1 MPAHPLTVD
10 GAVAP
15 FAETVVQILDRAV
28 ADGIV
33 PGAMVAIGNSD
44 GLVCEVAAGWCDLE
58 RTTPACAGTQV
69 WLASLTKALTST
81 GALQLIERG
90 LIALDQPVRDILPAF
105 GNLQVLDGFDGDS
118 PRFRPPASEATIRQL
133 LTHTSGLA
141 YHFGNADILRLQK
154 SGGKPDCFSG
164 RREAIELCLAHDPGT
179 YWEYGVSTD
188 WLGLVIEAVT
198 GTDLPAYLDGHV
210 FEPLGMSGT
219 SFLRDGGRT
228 ETTMAMTKRSADG
241 LLSNGAVPLARSP
254 EFHSGGAG
262 AFGTGPDYLRFLRA
276 WLRGGELDGARILA
290 EQTVANALTD
300 HAGGVIYP
308 QGFTSQSPEL
318 ANSMPPFPIK
328 EGWGLGF
335 HLVQQDLPGMRR
347 AGSADWAGVPNNYY
361 WLDPSS
367 NVACVLLTQVLPG
380 NDPRILKVFGAIER
394 AIYSASPG

>member
-1 MPAHPLTVD
+1 MPAHPLTVH

-15 FAETVVQILDRAV
+15 LAETVLQILERAV

-33 PGAMVAIGNSD
+33 PGAMVAIGNSN
-44 GLVCEVAAGWCDLE
+44 GVVCEVAAGWCDLE
-58 RTTPACAGTQV
+58 RTTPAFAGTQV

-90 LIALDQPVRDILPAF
+90 LIELDQPVRDILPAF

-118 PRFRPPASEATIRQL
+118 PRFRPPANEATIRQL

-141 YHFGNADILRLQK
+141 YHFGHADILRLQQM
-154 SGGKPDCFSG
+154 GGKPDCFSG
-164 RREAIELCLAHDPGT
+164 QREAIELCLAHDPGT
-179 YWEYGVSTD
+179 HWEYGVSTD

-198 GTDLPAYLDGHV
+198 GTDLPAYLDGDV
-210 FEPLGMSGT
+210 FGPLGMSGT
-219 SFLRDGGRT
+219 SFRRT
-228 ETTMAMTKRSADG
+228 ERAMAMTTRGADG
-241 LLSNGAVPLARSP
+241 RLSDGVLPLALSP
-254 EFHSGGAG
+254 EFYSGGAG

-276 WLRGGELDGARILA
+276 WLRGGELDGTRILT
-290 EQTVANALTD
+290 QQMVASALSD
-300 HAGGVIYP
+300 HAGSVIYP
-308 QGFTSQSPEL
+308 QGFTTQLPEL

-361 WLDPSS
+361 WLDPTA

-394 AIYSASPG
+394 AIYSALGV